1 MESSEYHAAMSA
13 LAWQIELGVDECIPD
28 TAINRYEVAATTVK
42 PAAPDAPVAAPVVQ
56 GSPRAVDAVALARAA
71 AQAAQD
77 LEGLRAAMAAFEH
90 CDLKRGAR
98 NLVFSD
104 GVPGARAMIVGEAP
118 GRDEDREGR
127 PFVGRAGQLL
137 DRMLAAIDL
146 SRESS
151 VYITNVLPWRPP
163 QNRDPKPEEI
173 AMMQPFLQRHIALA
187 GPEVLVVVGNH
198 ACQALLGKRGIT
210 RLRGEWTQAEGKPAL
225 PMFHPAYLLRNPAAK
240 REAWADLLSLRA
252 RLRDG

>member
-1 MESSEYHAAMSA
+1 MESAEYHSA
-13 LAWQIELGVDECIPD
+13 LAALSWQIELGVDECIADAPLD
-28 TAINRYEVAATTVK
+28 RYDVPAAVPK
-42 PAAPDAPVAAPVVQ
+42 PATPVVA
-56 GSPRAVDAVALARAA
+56 PLVAPAVVEGPDPVAA
-71 AQAAQD
+71 AQAAADAAQD
-77 LEGLRAAMAAFEH
+77 LDGLRAALATYEH
-90 CDLKRGAR
+90 CELKLGAR

-104 GVPGARAMIVGEAP
+104 GTPGARVMIVGEAP

-137 DRMLAAIDL
+137 DKMLAAIDL

-173 AMMQPFLQRHIALA
+173 AMMQPFLHRHIALA
-187 GPEVLVVVGNH
+187 NPDVLMIVGNH
-198 ACQALLGKRGIT
+198 SCQALLGERGIT
-210 RLRGEWTQAEGKPAL
+210 RLRGDWTEASGRPAI

-240 REAWADLLSLRA
+240 REAWADLLSLKA
-252 RLRDG
+252 RLRDR